1 MTGERLGHAEPIVES
16 TAFLLALSSCATA
29 IIHALI
35 PDHWLPFAL
44 MARAQRWSDRRTFI
58 LVALTGAIHVTVS
71 IALGF
76 LLAAAGRS
84 GARRLAAALGT
95 SLPTFAGALMVLFG
109 VGYGLWAHRREARAH
124 LHGQA
129 RGEPDVLSEPLHAHG
144 HLLSRLTRGT
154 LTGGALV
161 AVIGISPCVLL
172 QPILFAAA
180 SEGTGAA
187 AAVALAFAIGTIGTM
202 ILVTLVATRGLRLL
216 RLSFF
221 TRFGDLLS
229 GLVIAA
235 IGLVMLLRGDG

>member
-1 MTGERLGHAEPIVES
+1 VES
-16 TAFLLALSSCATA
+16 TALLLALSSCATA

-44 MARAQRWSDRRTFI
+44 MARAEKWSDRRTLS
-58 LVALTGAIHVTVS
+58 LVALTGAVHVAVS
-71 IALGF
+71 IALGL

-84 GARRLAAALGT
+84 GARRLAAAFGA
-95 SLPTFAGALMVLFG
+95 SLDTFAGALMVLFG
-109 VGYGLWAHRREARAH
+109 IGYGLWAHRREARAH
-124 LHGQA
+124 EHPHAGAGAAEALI
-129 RGEPDVLSEPLHAHG
+129 EPLHAHG
-144 HLLSRLTRGT
+144 HLLSRFTRGT

-161 AVIGISPCVLL
+161 AVIGISPCVLF

-180 SEGTGAA
+180 SEGKGTA
-187 AAVALAFAIGTIGTM
+187 AAVALAFAAGTIGTM
-202 ILVTLVATRGLRLL
+202 IVVTLVAIRGLRRL

-235 IGLVMLLRGDG
+235 IGLVVLLRAQG

>member
-1 MTGERLGHAEPIVES
+1 VES
-16 TAFLLALSSCATA
+16 TALLLALSSCATA

-44 MARAQRWSDRRTFI
+44 LARAGKWSDQRTLG
-58 LVALTGAIHVTVS
+58 LVALTGAIHVAVS
-71 IALGF
+71 IALGL
-76 LLAAAGRS
+76 LLAAAGES
-84 GARRLAAALGT
+84 GARRLASALGA
-95 SLPTFAGALMVLFG
+95 SLDTLAGGLMVLFG
-109 VGYGLWAHRREARAH
+109 IGYGLWAHRREARAH
-124 LHGQA
+124 EHAHAPGDA
-129 RGEPDVLSEPLHAHG
+129 LSGPLHAHG
-144 HLLSRLTRGT
+144 HLLSRLTRGS

-180 SEGTGAA
+180 SQGKGAA
-187 AAVALAFAIGTIGTM
+187 AAVALAFAAGTIGTM
-202 ILVTLVATRGLRLL
+202 LLVTFVAMRGLRLL

-235 IGLVMLLRGDG
+235 IGLVVLWHGEG

>member
-1 MTGERLGHAEPIVES
+1 MGS
-16 TAFLLALSSCATA
+16 TALLLALSSCATA

-44 MARAQRWSDRRTFI
+44 MARAEKWSDRRTLG
-58 LVALTGAIHVTVS
+58 LVALTGTIHVAVS
-71 IALGF
+71 IALG
-76 LLAAAGRS
+76 LALAAAGRS
-84 GARRLAAALGT
+84 GARRLAASLGA
-95 SLPTFAGALMVLFG
+95 SLDTLAGALMVLFG
-109 VGYGLWAHRREARAH
+109 IGYGLWAHRREARAH
-124 LHGQA
+124 EHAHAG
-129 RGEPDVLSEPLHAHG
+129 PLHAHG

-161 AVIGISPCVLL
+161 AVIGISPCVLF

-187 AAVALAFAIGTIGTM
+187 VAVALAFTAGTIGTM
-202 ILVTLVATRGLRLL
+202 IVVTLVAIRGLRRL

-235 IGLVMLLRGDG
+235 IGLVVLLRGD

>member
-44 MARAQRWSDRRTFI
+44 MARAESWSDRRTFW
-58 LVALTGAIHVTVS
+58 LVSLTGLIHVLVS
-71 IALGF
+71 LLLGF
-76 LLAAAGRS
+76 VLAAAGRS
-84 GARRLAAALGT
+84 GARRLAAALGA
-95 SLPTFAGALMVLFG
+95 SLDTLAGALMVLFG
-109 VGYGLWAHRREARAH
+109 IGYGIWAHRREARAH
-124 LHGQA
+124 EHA
-129 RGEPDVLSEPLHAHG
+129 HGEPGDALSEPLHAHG
-144 HLLSRLTRGT
+144 HLLSRFTRGT

-180 SEGTGAA
+180 SEGRGAA
-187 AAVALAFAIGTIGTM
+187 AAVALAFALGTIGTM
-202 ILVTLVATRGLRLL
+202 ILVTLVATRGLRRL

-221 TRFGDLLS
+221 TRYGDLLS
-229 GLVIAA
+229 GLVIAS
-235 IGLVMLLRGDG
+235 IGLVVLLRGDA